1 MSVRIAP
8 SVLSADLGRLREQV
22 EQAVAG
28 GAEWIH
34 VDVMDGHFVPNLTFG
49 APMIRALRALTDRP
63 IDVHLMVQHPEHY
76 ITEYADAG
84 AAVFTF
90 HPEAT
95 VHVQRHLAA
104 ARERGM
110 LAGLALNPGTPLAYV
125 EEVVDDLDL
134 VLVMSV
140 NPGYGGQSYLPAST
154 DKIRRIRAVL
164 DRAGSRATLEVD
176 GGITTETIAE
186 PWGAGADTFVAG
198 TAVFGAA
205 DPARAVRELRR
216 RCAVL
221 AGLCPDNG
229 SSWWWY

>member
-1 MSVRIAP
+1 VTCRIAP

-49 APMIRALRALTDRP
+49 APLIQALRRVTDRP
-63 IDVHLMVQHPEHY
+63 LDVHLMVQHPERY
-76 ITEYADAG
+76 IAEYADAG

-104 ARERGM
+104 VREHGM
-110 LAGLALNPGTPLAYV
+110 LAGLALNPASPLALI
-125 EEVVDDLDL
+125 EEVVGDLDL
-134 VLVMSV
+134 VLIMSV

-154 DKIRRIRAVL
+154 DKIRRTRALL
-164 DRAGSRATLEVD
+164 DRHRSRAALEVD
-176 GGITTETIAE
+176 GGITVDTIAE

-198 TAVFGAA
+198 TAVFGAD
-205 DPARAVRELRR
+205 DPAEAVRALSR
-216 RCAVL
+216 RCAVRV
-221 AGLCPDNG
+221 
-229 SSWWWY
+229 

>member
-1 MSVRIAP
+1 VSVRIAP

-22 EQAVAG
+22 DRAVEG

-49 APMIRALRALTDRP
+49 GPIIQALRRITERP
-63 IDVHLMVQHPEHY
+63 LDVHLMVEHPEQY
-76 ITEYADAG
+76 IAEYAEAG
-84 AAVFTF
+84 ASVFTF

-104 ARERGM
+104 VREHGM
-110 LAGLALNPGTPLAYV
+110 LAGLALNPSTPVAHA
-125 EEVVDDLDL
+125 EEVIDDLDL
-134 VLVMSV
+134 ILVMSV
-140 NPGYGGQSYLPAST
+140 NPGYGGQSYLPAAS
-154 DKIRRIRAVL
+154 DKIRRVRALL

-186 PWGAGADTFVAG
+186 AWGAGADTFVAG
-198 TAVFGAA
+198 TAVFGTP
-205 DPARAVRELRR
+205 DPAQAVRELQR

-221 AGLCPDNG
+221 A
-229 SSWWWY
+229 